1 MASHFAAIANVTAEK
16 DQKESASLSVPME
29 MSNDS
34 PVAAMKCIPSTNT
47 VESLRMLR
55 YILEDIIAVQV
66 KLESLLLPVWK
77 GPTQT
82 LRRIVQFMSKPHLFL
97 YFISAVVTSFKCMLL
112 YTLCKDSSHAQV
124 FQGFDSVRRRNLP
137 RQPVLEVFIGLMAC
151 SWQNNIF

>member
-1 MASHFAAIANVTAEK
+1 VASHFAAIANVTAEK

-77 GPTQT
+77 GQSHPNFASYRAIYEQT
-82 LRRIVQFMSKPHLFL
+82 TPLSIFHLGGCH
-97 YFISAVVTSFKCMLL
+97 FIQMHAAV
-112 YTLCKDSSHAQV
+112 
-124 FQGFDSVRRRNLP
+124 
-137 RQPVLEVFIGLMAC
+137 
-151 SWQNNIF
+151 